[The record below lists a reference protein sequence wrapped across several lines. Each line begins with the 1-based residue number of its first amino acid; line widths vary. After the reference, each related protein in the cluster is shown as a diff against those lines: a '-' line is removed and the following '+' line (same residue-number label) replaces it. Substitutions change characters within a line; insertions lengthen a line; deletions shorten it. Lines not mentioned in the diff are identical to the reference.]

1 MTNSET
7 TSTICAASRMRSF
20 VAGSIIGGGRS
31 SVLLRAGLCRGWGS
45 LPGTRMRWNLLCTRQ
60 TWQASLTPQS
70 SACLGPRTLREANRV
85 PVLGRAHCAKPIECL
100 FWSAHTARSQSSA
113 CLGPRTLREANRAPV
128 WVRALCAKGACGPRR
143 VWLGTRQTWLA
154 SLTPRAGLCRGRKVC
169 SGSKCISSAFPITLK
184 RLVRALLCDDAC

>member
-31 SVLLRAGLCRGWGS
+31 SVWLRAGLCRGWES
-45 LPGTRMRWNLLCTRQ
+45 LPGTRMRWNVLCTRQ
-60 TWQASLTPQS
+60 TWLASLTPQS

-85 PVLGRAHCAKPIECL
+85 PVWGRAHCAKPIEYL
-100 FWSAHTARSQSSA
+100 FGSAHTARSQSSA
-113 CLGPRTLREANRAPV
+113 CLDPRTLREANRV
-128 WVRALCAKGACGPRR
+128 LVRVC
-143 VWLGTRQTWLA
+143 
-154 SLTPRAGLCRGRKVC
+154 AGLCRGRKVC

-184 RLVRALLCDDAC
+184 RLVRTLLCHSACQYASRYLLPSASSKMFR